1 MQLTDYIPTI
11 NTLRNVIDIALVFI
25 IVYVVLKLLR
35 GTRAVPTVV
44 GMVILALLYWL
55 AVAQELST
63 LEFVLRYAVGFIG
76 IAIIVLFQSEIRQ
89 ALIYFANRLR
99 FPILKRQRGQFG
111 GSVYDEIV
119 LAVTTLASEKTG
131 ALIVIERNIGLRNF
145 IDAGVQLDARLSYDL
160 LVTIFNP
167 STPLHDGAVVIQ
179 NERLAAASVFLPLT
193 KNPEISRELG
203 TRHRAAI
210 GITEGSDAISLVVSE
225 ETGLITYVEAGEV
238 RRNIETTQLRKLLLD
253 AMEIPLIEPPRNAQS
268 DEGGGDRELRI
279 ENGELR
285 MENCKAKISPPASP
299 SNLDSSLM
307 SSEGKHRIAQL
318 AMLHDVPSQL
328 DPVLLI
334 LNSQFSILN

>member
-1 MQLTDYIPTI
+1 MSLTDYIPTM
-11 NTLRNVIDIALVFI
+11 NTFRNVLDISLVFI

-55 AVAQELST
+55 ALAEDLST
-63 LEFVLRYAVGFIG
+63 LEFVLRYAVVYIG

-119 LAVTTLASEKTG
+119 LAVTTHASEKTG

-145 IDAGVQLDARLSYDL
+145 IDAGVQLDAKISYDL

-167 STPLHDGAVVIQ
+167 ATPLHDGAVIIQ

-193 KNPEISRELG
+193 KNPSVSREMG

-210 GITEGSDAISLVVSE
+210 GITEGTDAISLVVSE
-225 ETGLITYVEAGEV
+225 ETGLITFVAGGQV
-238 RRNIETTQLRKLLLD
+238 IRNVDTATLRKLLLD
-253 AMEIPLIEPPRNAQS
+253 AMEIPLVSQN
-268 DEGGGDRELRI
+268 REQ
-279 ENGELR
+279 
-285 MENCKAKISPPASP
+285 AKTMAETE
-299 SNLDSSLM
+299 
-307 SSEGKHRIAQL
+307 SEITVG
-318 AMLHDVPSQL
+318 
-328 DPVLLI
+328 
-334 LNSQFSILN
+334 

>member
-1 MQLTDYIPTI
+1 ML
-11 NTLRNVIDIALVFI
+11 DIALVFA

-44 GMVILALLYWL
+44 GMVLVGLLYWL
-55 AVAQELST
+55 AAVYELST

-89 ALIYFANRLR
+89 ALIYFASRLR

-131 ALIVIERNIGLRNF
+131 ALIVIERSIGLRNF
-145 IDAGVQLDARLSYDL
+145 IDTGVQLDSNISYDL

-167 STPLHDGAVVIQ
+167 ATPLHDGAVVIR

-210 GITEGSDAISLVVSE
+210 GITEGTDAISLVVSE
-225 ETGLITYVEAGEV
+225 ETGLVTYVDGG
-238 RRNIETTQLRKLLLD
+238 RLIRNIDTPTLRKLLLD
-253 AMEIPLIEPPRNAQS
+253 AMDLPLVDSRKAVAGEAAEGTEII
-268 DEGGGDRELRI
+268 
-279 ENGELR
+279 
-285 MENCKAKISPPASP
+285 
-299 SNLDSSLM
+299 
-307 SSEGKHRIAQL
+307 
-318 AMLHDVPSQL
+318 
-328 DPVLLI
+328 
-334 LNSQFSILN
+334 

>member
-1 MQLTDYIPTI
+1 MQFSDLIPTI
-11 NTLRNVIDIALVFI
+11 NTLRNVLDITLVFI

-44 GMVILALLYWL
+44 GMVILALLYWF
-55 AVAQELST
+55 AVSQELST

-89 ALIYFANRLR
+89 ALIFFASRLR
-99 FPILKRQRGQFG
+99 FPIMKRQRGQFG

-167 STPLHDGAVVIQ
+167 STPLHDGAVIIKD
-179 NERLAAASVFLPLT
+179 ERLAAASVFLPLT

-238 RRNIETTQLRKLLLD
+238 RRNIDTNQLRRLLLD
-253 AMEIPLIEPPRNAQS
+253 ALEIPLIESRKKVTTEHTES
-268 DEGGGDRELRI
+268 TEI
-279 ENGELR
+279 
-285 MENCKAKISPPASP
+285 I
-299 SNLDSSLM
+299 
-307 SSEGKHRIAQL
+307 
-318 AMLHDVPSQL
+318 
-328 DPVLLI
+328 
-334 LNSQFSILN
+334 

>member
-1 MQLTDYIPTI
+1 MQWTDYTPTL
-11 NTLRNVIDIALVFI
+11 NTLRNVLDFALVFV

-35 GTRAVPTVV
+35 VTRAVPTVI
-44 GMVILALLYWL
+44 GMVILALLYWVS
-55 AVAQELST
+55 AIYELST

-89 ALIYFANRLR
+89 ALIFFANRLR

-131 ALIVIERNIGLRNF
+131 ALMVIERNIGLRNF

-167 STPLHDGAVVIQ
+167 ATPLHDGAVVIQ

-238 RRNIETTQLRKLLLD
+238 RRNIDATTLRKILLD
-253 AMEIPLIEPPRNAQS
+253 AMEIPLIESRPVKTFAA
-268 DEGGGDRELRI
+268 
-279 ENGELR
+279 ENTEHT
-285 MENCKAKISPPASP
+285 EI
-299 SNLDSSLM
+299 
-307 SSEGKHRIAQL
+307 
-318 AMLHDVPSQL
+318 V
-328 DPVLLI
+328 
-334 LNSQFSILN
+334 